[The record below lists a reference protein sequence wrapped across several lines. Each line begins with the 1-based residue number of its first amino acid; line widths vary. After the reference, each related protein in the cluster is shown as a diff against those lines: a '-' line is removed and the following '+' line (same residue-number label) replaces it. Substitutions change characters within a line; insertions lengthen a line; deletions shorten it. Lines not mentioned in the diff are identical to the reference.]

1 MDNKVYNS
9 KRTPELNNQKV
20 NHMISNK
27 ITKSKG
33 LKKNLL
39 KKQYELSDEQ
49 LIKEIEDPNNT
60 YVKDDLNNLFQI
72 RNEIISLRE
81 YFENIHPK
89 QLEEIEKINDLE
101 EEIKKEYNSTY
112 EFTPYFNGL
121 KEVVD
126 EYYKKNN
133 IIIKEINEKYENY
146 ERIYNSLGHETYN
159 RILRLFEKY
168 CYYGRTF
175 TNYKMEYSQFVAMH
189 IDNNLYEL
197 TLPKGDIEV
206 IYNKI
211 KNNIGENKDVSFEDF
226 FFILQE
232 ISKHLYEWENDP
244 NMRLKYLINN
254 NYVGLPA
261 LVISK
266 NDKKLQR
273 WFYLLSTKEL
283 KNVVKKYIGRIYALF
298 LKYCDNRKKL
308 SIQNYIKIVQD
319 KKLVPVFLSSKEVIY
334 ILNYIKYQRK
344 QLVPKGECDFL
355 LFIES
360 ICIVSLKSFDKYL
373 EEGGESDINNNEN
386 NEEEKDDNKQLRKIY
401 ITSSMIEKED
411 KDKKYVENHERL
423 EIFIN
428 SILQK

>member
-1 MDNKVYNS
+1 
-9 KRTPELNNQKV
+9 
-20 NHMISNK
+20 
-27 ITKSKG
+27 
-33 LKKNLL
+33 
-39 KKQYELSDEQ
+39 
-49 LIKEIEDPNNT
+49 
-60 YVKDDLNNLFQI
+60 
-72 RNEIISLRE
+72 
-81 YFENIHPK
+81 
-89 QLEEIEKINDLE
+89 
-101 EEIKKEYNSTY
+101 
-112 EFTPYFNGL
+112 
-121 KEVVD
+121 
-126 EYYKKNN
+126 
-133 IIIKEINEKYENY
+133 
-146 ERIYNSLGHETYN
+146 
-159 RILRLFEKY
+159 
-168 CYYGRTF
+168 
-175 TNYKMEYSQFVAMH
+175 MEYSQFVAMH

-232 ISKHLYEWENDP
+232 ISKHLYEWEDDS

-261 LVISK
+261 LIISN

-273 WFYLLSTKEL
+273 WFYLLNTKEL
-283 KNVVKKYIGRIYALF
+283 KNVVKKYIGRIYSLF

-308 SIQNYIKIVQD
+308 SIQNFIKIVQD

-344 QLVPKGECDFL
+344 QLVPKGELDFL

-360 ICIVSLKSFDKYL
+360 ICIASLKSFDKYL
-373 EEGGESDINNNEN
+373 EEGGENDINNNEN
-386 NEEEKDDNKQLRKIY
+386 NEDVKDDNKQLRKII
-401 ITSSMIEKED
+401 ITSSMIENEH
-411 KDKKYVENHERL
+411 KDKKYIENHERL

>member
-1 MDNKVYNS
+1 M
-9 KRTPELNNQKV
+9 
-20 NHMISNK
+20 
-27 ITKSKG
+27 
-33 LKKNLL
+33 
-39 KKQYELSDEQ
+39 
-49 LIKEIEDPNNT
+49 EDPNNS

-72 RNEIISLRE
+72 RNDIISLRE
-81 YFENIHPK
+81 YFEKLNPQ
-89 QLEEIEKINDLE
+89 QLEEIQKINDLE
-101 EEIKKEYNSTY
+101 EEIKKEYNSSY

-146 ERIYNSLGHETYN
+146 EKIYNSLGHETYN

-197 TLPKGDIEV
+197 TLPKSDIEV

-232 ISKHLYEWENDP
+232 ISKHLYEWEDDS

-261 LVISK
+261 LIISN

-273 WFYLLSTKEL
+273 WFYLLNTKEL
-283 KNVVKKYIGRIYALF
+283 KNVVKKYIGRIYSLF

-308 SIQNYIKIVQD
+308 SIQNFIKIVQD

-344 QLVPKGECDFL
+344 QLVPKGELDFL

-360 ICIVSLKSFDKYL
+360 ICIASLKSFDKYL
-373 EEGGESDINNNEN
+373 EEGGENDINNNEN
-386 NEEEKDDNKQLRKIY
+386 NEDVKDDNKQLRKII
-401 ITSSMIEKED
+401 ITSSMIENEH
-411 KDKKYVENHERL
+411 KDKKYIENHERL